1 VQVTKQD
8 IKPTRAFANFRE
20 IRGAAH
26 AMASNIL
33 ELGRLFYDNYTNK
46 YYTVLGYSSWR
57 EFLGDPDIGY
67 AESTVRS
74 FVHIYKKYVLKLAV
88 APKLLMEI
96 GHGKLQIISP
106 VVENNPD
113 KWLGQARALSKS
125 DLIIEVR
132 GEPSKEVIQPTKDQV
147 ANLVLLPS
155 LPMTPDEYEAFVE
168 SSPCCVC
175 KKLDEGGSVAHH
187 HPRKRVRGVW
197 WHVVPLCHECHA
209 LYHANE
215 SLYRHDWEKYF
226 YGWFYKIVVKEE

>member
-1 VQVTKQD
+1 MKIIKQD
-8 IKPTRAFANFRE
+8 IKPTRAFANYQE

-106 VVENNPD
+106 VVESDPD
-113 KWLGQARALSKS
+113 MWLGQARALSKS

-132 GEPSKEVIQPTKDQV
+132 GEPPPV
-147 ANLVLLPS
+147 AMERGGNCLANAPHLP
-155 LPMTPDEYEAFVE
+155 LTPDEYVALVK

-175 KKLDEGGSVAHH
+175 EKMDEGGSVAHH

-209 LYHANE
+209 LYHAQE
-215 SLYRHDWEKYF
+215 SVYKHDWAPKMF
-226 YGWFYKIVVKEE
+226 GWLFDLVVKEK